1 MSEDLIQ
8 VLETPKL
15 IDPPKVEKPKKEKK
29 ARAPMSAEKKAKL
42 LENLA
47 KARTKAAANRKAKK
61 EAKAAA
67 KPKQVEHVSND
78 VRSEPAKVTK
88 PAEIDPRDTE
98 LAELREKV
106 KSMTLQ
112 DVVKKPRAKKKRG
125 VPKVKTA
132 VANDTDDEENEVR
145 TEATHPSPQKTVRPK
160 SPEPSP
166 SMPVQQKSTPAV
178 PQQRQVSAPA
188 PVVPK
193 KKKQLFGRKKRR

>member
-78 VRSEPAKVTK
+78 VRSEHAKVTK
-88 PAEIDPRDTE
+88 PAEIDPRDPD
-98 LAELREKV
+98 LL
-106 KSMTLQ
+106 
-112 DVVKKPRAKKKRG
+112 
-125 VPKVKTA
+125 
-132 VANDTDDEENEVR
+132 N
-145 TEATHPSPQKTVRPK
+145 
-160 SPEPSP
+160 
-166 SMPVQQKSTPAV
+166 
-178 PQQRQVSAPA
+178 QVH
-188 PVVPK
+188 
-193 KKKQLFGRKKRR
+193 QCQ

>member
-88 PAEIDPRDTE
+88 PAEIDPRDAE

-112 DVVKKPRAKKKRG
+112 DIVKKPRAKKKR

-145 TEATHPSPQKTVRPK
+145 TEATRPSPQKTVRPK

-166 SMPVQQKSTPAV
+166 SMPVEQKSTPTV